1 MPLATPRGL
10 AIDSS
15 RLHGGLSVAPPANPR
30 SRPGRVNSFR
40 WQEGCDHGP
49 LAAALHGSESMPRLL
64 LSVPVCLLS
73 VCLLRQT
80 PSPAAESAWEL
91 RGEVVAVAND
101 APRLVELRLPDGSL
115 VRVPLAAFS
124 EKSRSGILSAAAE
137 AKPPAKAV
145 QEALGSPLAVVEE
158 AVARCRT
165 ADEAVRALSLWL
177 AGGEAGVSEADAAAA
192 LERWKQRAK
201 RGDVRLGREWVSP
214 DVAAAAARAGDDLL
228 TEVATMVRLGNIKS
242 LRDYLEKASRA
253 DPNSGRADFLLGLAQ
268 AFGVGQRADM
278 DKALRQF
285 AEVVAREPRNGAALN
300 NLAVCEVAARRFDD
314 AVAHFAAAADR
325 LPESPGIAANVALVV
340 AGANDRRSKLSAKQ
354 TEAFS
359 ALYRRL
365 VPGQPGQGP
374 PPLQSGP
381 TFLSPFGQP
390 VAAQSN
396 FADLFIPP
404 AGNVVERRGIGV
416 VVAPKIVLVPAT
428 VPFSGGSLV
437 VRMADGT
444 GGELPAEW
452 IATSQDQGI
461 ALLRC
466 EQLVAQP
473 VSLAATVPSGGGELM
488 AVQPAT
494 RSPAGSRSASKPGS
508 VVALG
513 VLPEVFVHTAAVAD
527 DRVGC
532 PLVDAGG
539 RVIGFTAATPE
550 ITLPGSPRAFGTPIE
565 RIWPFLRDHL
575 PDLEPAES
583 AESSRSWDAVAVDVS
598 AGLVDVVARPAP

>member
-1 MPLATPRGL
+1 
-10 AIDSS
+10 
-15 RLHGGLSVAPPANPR
+15 V
-30 SRPGRVNSFR
+30 
-40 WQEGCDHGP
+40 
-49 LAAALHGSESMPRLL
+49 LHGSKSMPRLL

-73 VCLLRQT
+73 LCLLAQ
-80 PSPAAESAWEL
+80 PPAPAAEPAWEL
-91 RGEVVAVAND
+91 RGEVVAVAGE

-165 ADEAVRALSLWL
+165 ADEAVRALNLWL
-177 AGGEAGVSEADAAAA
+177 AVGEAGVSEADAAAA

-201 RGDVRLGREWVSP
+201 RGEVRLGREWVSP
-214 DVAAAAARAGDDLL
+214 AVAAAAARAGDDLL

-242 LRDYLEKASRA
+242 LRDYLEKASRS
-253 DPNSGRADFLLGLAQ
+253 DPNSGRADFLLGLAH

-314 AVAHFAAAADR
+314 ALAHFAAAADR
-325 LPESPGIAANVALVV
+325 LPESPGIAANVALAV

-365 VPGQPGQGP
+365 VSGQPGQGP
-374 PPLQSGP
+374 PPPQSGP

-404 AGNVVERRGIGV
+404 AGSVVERRGIGV

-444 GGELPAEW
+444 GGELPAEL
-452 IATSQDQGI
+452 IATSQDQGV

-466 EQLVAQP
+466 EQLAAEP

-488 AVQPAT
+488 VVQPAT
-494 RSPAGSRSASKPGS
+494 RSPAGSRPASKPGS
-508 VVALG
+508 VVALA
-513 VLPEVFVHTAAVAD
+513 VLPEVFVHSATGAGD
-527 DRVGC
+527 LVGC

-550 ITLPGSPRAFGTPIE
+550 ITLPGPPRAFGTPIE

-583 AESSRSWDAVAVDVS
+583 AESTRSWDAVAVDVS
-598 AGLVDVVARPAP
+598 AGLVDAVARPAP

>member
-1 MPLATPRGL
+1 ML
-10 AIDSS
+10 
-15 RLHGGLSVAPPANPR
+15 
-30 SRPGRVNSFR
+30 
-40 WQEGCDHGP
+40 
-49 LAAALHGSESMPRLL
+49 RLL

-73 VCLLRQT
+73 ICLLGQ
-80 PSPAAESAWEL
+80 SLLPAAEPAWEL
-91 RGEVVAVAND
+91 RGEVVAVANE
-101 APRLVELRLPDGSL
+101 APRLVELLLPDGST
-115 VRVPLAAFS
+115 VRVPLAAFT
-124 EKSRSGILSAAAE
+124 ERSQAGILSVAKGAAPT
-137 AKPPAKAV
+137 AKQAAV
-145 QEALGSPLAVVEE
+145 GSSIGAIEE

-165 ADEAVRALSLWL
+165 ADEAVRALNLWL

-201 RGDVRLGREWVSP
+201 RGEVRLGREWVSP
-214 DVAAAAARAGDDLL
+214 EVAAAAARAGDDLL

-242 LRDYLEKASRA
+242 LRDYLEKASRSN
-253 DPNSGRADFLLGLAQ
+253 PNSGRADFLLGLAN

-300 NLAVCEVAARRFDD
+300 NLAVCEVAARRFDE
-314 AVAHFAAAADR
+314 ALAHFAAAADR
-325 LPESPGIAANVALVV
+325 LPESPAIAANVALVV

-354 TEAFS
+354 TETFS

-374 PPLQSGP
+374 PPPQSGP

-390 VAAQSN
+390 VAAQSS

-404 AGNVVERRGIGV
+404 AGSVVEQRGIGV

-437 VRMADGT
+437 VRMADSI
-444 GGELPAEW
+444 GGELPAEL
-452 IATSQDQGI
+452 IATSQDQGV

-466 EQLVAQP
+466 EQLAAQP
-473 VSLAATVPSGGGELM
+473 VTLAATVPSGGGELM
-488 AVQPAT
+488 AVQPGA
-494 RSPAGSRSASKPGS
+494 RSPAGARQASKPGS

-513 VLPEVFVHTAAVAD
+513 VLPEVFVHTAAVTD

-539 RVIGFTAATPE
+539 RVIGLTASTPD
-550 ITLPGSPRAFGTPIE
+550 ITIPGPPRACGTPIE

-583 AESSRSWDAVAVDVS
+583 VESARSWDAVAVDVF